1 MDSSYLPIIGCVLV
15 ALALGWMLWP
25 KSMGIVV
32 EPKKENIHEL
42 LSRLIA
48 SAPNAKSKK
57 LLREAGQAFY
67 EADDGQE

>member
-1 MDSSYLPIIGCVLV
+1 MDFNLVPIIGCVLV
-15 ALALGWMLWP
+15 ALALAWMLWP
-25 KSMGIVV
+25 KSMANVV

>member
-1 MDSSYLPIIGCVLV
+1 
-15 ALALGWMLWP
+15 
-25 KSMGIVV
+25 MGIVV

-67 EADDGQE
+67 EATDEQE

>member
-1 MDSSYLPIIGCVLV
+1 MDSSYLPIVGSVLV
-15 ALALGWMLWP
+15 ALALAWMLWP
-25 KSMGIVV
+25 VKSSVLT
-32 EPKKENIHEL
+32 PKQSIHDL

-67 EADDGQE
+67 EADDADK

>member
-1 MDSSYLPIIGCVLV
+1 MDSSYLPIVGSVLV
-15 ALALGWMLWP
+15 ALALAWMLWP
-25 KSMGIVV
+25 VKSSALT
-32 EPKKENIHEL
+32 PKENIHEL

-67 EADDGQE
+67 EADDADK

>member
-1 MDSSYLPIIGCVLV
+1 MDSSYLPVIGCVLV
-15 ALALGWMLWP
+15 GLALAWMLWP
-25 KSMGIVV
+25 KSIVS
-32 EPKKENIHEL
+32 EPKENIHEL
-42 LSRLIA
+42 LSRLIT

>member
-1 MDSSYLPIIGCVLV
+1 MDSSYIPVIGCVLV
-15 ALALGWMLWP
+15 GLAIAWMLWP
-25 KSMGIVV
+25 KSIGTVI
-32 EPKKENIHEL
+32 EPPKGNIHEL

-67 EADDGQE
+67 EATDEQE

>member
-1 MDSSYLPIIGCVLV
+1 MDSNLVPIIGCVLV
-15 ALALGWMLWP
+15 GLAIAWMLWP
-25 KSMGIVV
+25 KSMSA
-32 EPKKENIHEL
+32 PRENIHEL

-67 EADDGQE
+67 EATDEQE

>member
-1 MDSSYLPIIGCVLV
+1 MDSNLVPIIGCVLV

-25 KSMGIVV
+25 KSIMSA
-32 EPKKENIHEL
+32 PKENIHEL

-67 EADDGQE
+67 EATDEQE